1 MEFPDLDAIYR
12 DPIFDH
18 HREPRNRDRLTD
30 PDLSAKAV
38 NPFCGDE
45 AELEIRLDDEG
56 RVSEVAAQAVGC
68 SINQAAASMLSETIK
83 GLSLDDVGA
92 LDGLFR
98 KMMQGEEAPDEELD
112 RLGEMRSL
120 AGVRAFPVRIKCAL
134 LAWSAVE
141 DAIADRAAAEKA

>member
-18 HREPRNRDRLTD
+18 HREPRNRDRLTE

-45 AELEIRLDDEG
+45 AELELRLDDEG
-56 RVSEVAAQAVGC
+56 HVSEVGAHAVGC
-68 SINQAAASMLSETIK
+68 SINQATASMLSETIT
-83 GLSLDDVGA
+83 GLSMEEVEA
-92 LDGLFR
+92 LDVIFR
-98 KMMQGEEAPDEELD
+98 KMMQGEEVMEEELD

-134 LAWSAVE
+134 LSWSALE
-141 DAIADRAAAEKA
+141 DAIADRAAVEKV

>member
-68 SINQAAASMLSETIK
+68 SINQAAASMLSQTIK